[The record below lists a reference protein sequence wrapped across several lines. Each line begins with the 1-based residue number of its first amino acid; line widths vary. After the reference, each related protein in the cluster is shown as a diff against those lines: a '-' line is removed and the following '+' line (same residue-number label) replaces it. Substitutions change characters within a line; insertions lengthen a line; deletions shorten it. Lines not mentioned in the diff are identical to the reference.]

1 VFNAVQRDDTV
12 GMMRRELLA
21 GERIFVVHDL
31 LSIDERAAL
40 LLRGEAMVCRRGWI
54 AGAGASL

>member
-1 VFNAVQRDDTV
+1 M